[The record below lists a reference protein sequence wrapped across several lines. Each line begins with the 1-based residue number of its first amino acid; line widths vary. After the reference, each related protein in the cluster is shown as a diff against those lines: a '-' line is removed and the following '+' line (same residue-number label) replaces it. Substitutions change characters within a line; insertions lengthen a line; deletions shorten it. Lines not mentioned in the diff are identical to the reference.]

1 MDKDKDLET
10 NGMFS
15 RPPLSRRSFLGGA
28 AALSGLALAA
38 PLLAAC
44 GSGAGSGG
52 TAGTIP
58 SAGGDATGQSPSA
71 AGSSSGSGGQPSA
84 TGGSGGS
91 GSKVIGLSLNGLVE
105 YDKQVGE
112 GVAKALDGSGYD
124 LKVLQA
130 NFTDA
135 TELSNLESFV
145 AQGVAG
151 LVILPNTLNNVLTGL
166 KKAKAADIPAS
177 LCLWAI
183 PTVIDDYL
191 KGVAFVDS
199 VKGGQMIGDWVKA
212 NAKPGKIVV
221 VQGVVGQG
229 FSENIDKG
237 LDKSLAGSGFEVVVR
252 EQGYFDR
259 TKGTEVVQRALQAHP
274 DITVV
279 VDYAAAMGDGI
290 ASYLKQQGITD
301 ITHVTSDGDA
311 EMQTWL
317 GTPYLAASRY
327 YSAAETGLIG
337 GNIMLNVL
345 NGKPVEFKNPVTQ
358 VMMTKEN
365 MSDVLAKTPMSYP
378 EYANKLNG
386 V

>member
-1 MDKDKDLET
+1 MGTDSA
-10 NGMFS
+10 GAS
-15 RPPLSRRSFLGGA
+15 PRSPLSRRSFLGGA
-28 AALSGLALAA
+28 AALSGLALAS

-44 GSGAGSGG
+44 GSSGGSGAAGSS
-52 TAGTIP
+52 TPA
-58 SAGGDATGQSPSA
+58 AGGGDPSTSA
-71 AGSSSGSGGQPSA
+71 AGSASGSGSGSA
-84 TGGSGGS
+84 SKPGGS

-105 YDKQVGE
+105 YDKYVGE
-112 GVAKALDGSGYD
+112 GVAKALDGSGYE

-166 KKAKAADIPAS
+166 KKAQAANIPSS

-183 PTVIDDYL
+183 PTVVDDYV

-199 VKGGQMIGDWVKA
+199 VKGGQLIGDWVKA
-212 NAKPGKIVV
+212 NAKPGKVVV

-237 LDKSLAGSGFEVVVR
+237 LDQSLAGSGFDVVVR

-259 TKGTEVVQRALQAHP
+259 TKGTAVVQRALQAHP
-274 DITVV
+274 DVTVI

-290 ASYLKQQGITD
+290 ASYLKQQNITN

-311 EMQTWL
+311 EMMTWL
-317 GTPYLAASRY
+317 GTPYLHATRY

-337 GNIMLNVL
+337 GKIVLDVL

-365 MSDVLAKTPMSYP
+365 MADVLAKTPVSYP
-378 EYANKLNG
+378 EYASKLNG

>member
-1 MDKDKDLET
+1 MNEYAP
-10 NGMFS
+10 S
-15 RPPLSRRSFLGGA
+15 SAARSQLSRRSFLGGA
-28 AALSGLALAA
+28 AALSGLAIAA
-38 PLLAAC
+38 PVLAAC
-44 GSGAGSGG
+44 GAKGGGSGNG
-52 TAGTIP
+52 T
-58 SAGGDATGQSPSA
+58 SA
-71 AGSSSGSGGQPSA
+71 AGTSSGSSS
-84 TGGSGGS
+84 TSGSTPAAA

-105 YDKQVGE
+105 YDKLVGQ

-145 AQGVAG
+145 TQGVAG

-166 KKAKAADIPAS
+166 KKAQTAKIPSS

-183 PTVIDDYL
+183 PTVVDDYL
-191 KGVAFVDS
+191 KGVAFLDS
-199 VKGGQMIGDWVKA
+199 VKGGMMIGDWVKA
-212 NAKPGKIVV
+212 NAKPGKVVV

-237 LDKSLAGSGFEVVVR
+237 LDESLKGSGFDVVVR

-274 DITVV
+274 DITVI

-290 ASYLKQQGITD
+290 ASYLKQQNITN
-301 ITHVTSDGDA
+301 ITHVTSDGDT
-311 EMQTWL
+311 EMMTWI
-317 GTPYLAASRY
+317 GTPYLSACRY
-327 YSAAETGLIG
+327 YSAGETGLIG
-337 GNIMLNVL
+337 AKIMLDTL
-345 NGKPVEFKNPVTQ
+345 QGKPVEFRNPVTQ
-358 VMMTKEN
+358 VMMTGDNKDE
-365 MSDVLAKTPMSYP
+365 VLAKTPLGYP
-378 EYANKLNG
+378 EFADKLNG

>member
-1 MDKDKDLET
+1 MDT
-10 NGMFS
+10 IGTFGRS
-15 RPPLSRRSFLGGA
+15 ALSRRSFLSGA
-28 AALSGLALAA
+28 ASLSGLALAA

-44 GSGAGSGG
+44 GSGAGAGGSGTSGAG
-52 TAGTIP
+52 TAGGSTSRA
-58 SAGGDATGQSPSA
+58 SAGS
-71 AGSSSGSGGQPSA
+71 
-84 TGGSGGS
+84 TGGDSPAAS

-105 YDKQVGE
+105 YDKYVGE
-112 GVAKALDGSGYD
+112 GVAKALEGSGYD

-166 KKAKAADIPAS
+166 KKAQAAKIPSS

-183 PTVIDDYL
+183 PTVVDDL
-191 KGVAFVDS
+191 VKGVAFVDS
-199 VKGGQMIGDWVKA
+199 VEGGKLIGDWVKA
-212 NAKPGKIVV
+212 NAKPGKVVV

-237 LDKSLAGSGFEVVVR
+237 LDQSLAGSGFQVVVR

-259 TKGTEVVQRALQAHP
+259 TKGTAVVQRALQAHP
-274 DITVV
+274 DVTVI

-290 ASYLKQQGITD
+290 ASYLKQQKITN

-311 EMQTWL
+311 EMMTWL

-337 GNIMLNVL
+337 GRVVL
-345 NGKPVEFKNPVTQ
+345 DVLGGTSVEFRNPVTQ
-358 VMMTKEN
+358 VMMTKDN
-365 MSDVLAKTPMSYP
+365 KDAVLAKTPMSYP
-378 EYANKLNG
+378 EYASKLNG